1 MQLTYVYRRSG
12 VVSVICLVPDGSP
25 TEHSATL
32 TMVISDKSCPCVSRM
47 EVRLKGQA
55 PPQKG
60 AETLVQP
67 WSRVGA
73 SVKGQSRRK
82 MKLQV
87 SAQAS
92 DGAATPAK
100 RGLSSRVSFRVLH
113 FRETSR

>member
-1 MQLTYVYRRSG
+1 MRV
-12 VVSVICLVPDGSP
+12 
-25 TEHSATL
+25 AN
-32 TMVISDKSCPCVSRM
+32 

-60 AETLVQP
+60 AETLMQP

-73 SVKGQSRRK
+73 FVSEESRRK
-82 MKLQV
+82 MNLQV

-92 DGAATPAK
+92 NGAATPAK